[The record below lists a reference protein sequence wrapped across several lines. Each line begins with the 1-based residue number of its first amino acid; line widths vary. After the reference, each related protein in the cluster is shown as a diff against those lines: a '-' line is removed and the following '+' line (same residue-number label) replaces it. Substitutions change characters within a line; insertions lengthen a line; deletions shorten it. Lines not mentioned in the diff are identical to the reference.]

1 MKKVG
6 VKDGVVVFLRCNTS
20 QTETEGRRIEGLKK
34 KGKITNGRVKM
45 KTSDETMRE
54 KPPRSN

>member
-34 KGKITNGRVKM
+34 ERKDYKRASQNE
-45 KTSDETMRE
+45 DE
-54 KPPRSN
+54 